1 VPTTPHRRGLSAAF
15 ATIATPLALALLL
28 AATGTAS
35 AQAPAAGTA
44 ELRREAERLRGER
57 RFPEALAA
65 YRAAATAA
73 TAAAD
78 PAAFEDRFWIA
89 KLESWTGALD
99 SAEQHLVQLLTERP
113 DDYDSRI
120 ALADVRRWRGDTAG
134 ARLVLEQLRDTHPDD
149 PEITSRLAA
158 LRSATQAQRYEVD
171 LEYAGERYPGGAA
184 SDGATLGLRSLGRHR
199 LRWLAA
205 VTVQDKFDR
214 TETRGGGEL
223 GVHPS
228 RSLELT
234 GTAYVAPHAQV
245 LPRGTFGLGLTAL
258 AARGL
263 LLSADYRHDAYADA
277 QVHNVGPS
285 LEWYVGPWLLA
296 ARYRYTATRFDGVSG
311 TAGDHTGLLSLGYQY
326 GLANIVRAFGFVGGE
341 SFGEPSR
348 DRIGSSDGQGAG
360 LAWRQFLSP
369 AMGFEAVYAFDD
381 RTGIGTRHS
390 FGLRLVRR
398 W

>member
-1 VPTTPHRRGLSAAF
+1 MPVQQRRRRLTAAL
-15 ATIATPLALALLL
+15 ATPAALLTL
-28 AATGTAS
+28 AMLVAATGTAS
-35 AQAPAAGTA
+35 AQASASAA

-57 RFPEALAA
+57 HFREALAA
-65 YRAAATAA
+65 YRATAAAA

-99 SAEQHLVQLLTERP
+99 SAQRHLGQLVAERP
-113 DDYDSRI
+113 EDYDSRI
-120 ALADVRRWRGDTAG
+120 ALADVRRWRGDTGG
-134 ARLVLEQLRDTHPDD
+134 ARLELDRLRQSHPDD
-149 PEITSRLAA
+149 PEVLSRLAA
-158 LRSATQAQRYEVD
+158 LRSTPRAQRWEAD

-184 SDGATLGLRSLGRHR
+184 SDGATLGLRALGRHR
-199 LRWLAA
+199 LRWRAA

-214 TETRGGGEL
+214 TETRAGGDV
-223 GVHPS
+223 GVHTS
-228 RSLELT
+228 RALELT
-234 GTAYVAPHAQV
+234 GTAYVAPDARV

-263 LLSADYRHDAYADA
+263 LLSAEYRHDAYADA
-277 QVHNVGPS
+277 QVHGVGPA
-285 LEWYVGPWLLA
+285 LEWYIGPWLLA
-296 ARYRYTATRFDGVSG
+296 ARYRYTATRFYGVSSS
-311 TAGDHTGLLSLGYQY
+311 ASDHTGLASVGYQY
-326 GLANIVRAFGFVGGE
+326 GLANIVRVFGFVGGE

-348 DRIGSSDGQGAG
+348 DRIGTSDGHGAG
-360 LAWRQFLSP
+360 LAWRQFVSP